1 MKAIARKAIARKGI
15 IDRMEGE
22 FYVVELEHQA
32 MVNIPKGTLE
42 AKEGDVV
49 LIENDQIVEI
59 LKEETSQRMK
69 NIKMLMDE
77 LF

>member
-1 MKAIARKAIARKGI
+1 MKAIARKGI
-15 IDRMEGE
+15 IDRMESD
-22 FYVVELEHQA
+22 FYVVELEHQT
-32 MVNIPKGTLE
+32 MVNIPKGMLE